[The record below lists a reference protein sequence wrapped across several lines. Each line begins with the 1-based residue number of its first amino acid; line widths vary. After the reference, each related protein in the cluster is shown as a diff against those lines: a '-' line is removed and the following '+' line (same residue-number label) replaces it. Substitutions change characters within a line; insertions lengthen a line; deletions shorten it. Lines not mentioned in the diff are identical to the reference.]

1 MRGSRPRAAG
11 LRPLLWG
18 LLLAALAGVAA
29 AAVWQ
34 RLHGEAGGGEAAPGA
49 AAAVARGAAAALP
62 VLGRVPEFRLVGHDG
77 RGVGLADLAGAPWIA
92 DFVFTHC
99 VASCPMLSARMA
111 RLDRS
116 LPAAVKLVS
125 FSVDPARD
133 TPAVLARYAR
143 SFAASPRWLFLTGG
157 AGEVRRLSRQGF
169 KLALEPGLGAAP
181 EAILHSNRFVLVDAA
196 GAIRATYD
204 ALDPRALRHLEEDAR
219 ALAGAVT
226 SAPGRASSTP
236 PRRSPTRTSRSAASS
251 GRSACGDGNGAGR
264 RGRR

>member
-1 MRGSRPRAAG
+1 
-11 LRPLLWG
+11 LWPLLWG

-29 AAVWQ
+29 AALWQ
-34 RLHGEAGGGEAAPGA
+34 RLHGASGEAGGEAA
-49 AAAVARGAAAALP
+49 ARAGAAAALP
-62 VLGRVPEFRLVGHDG
+62 VLGHVPEFRLVGYDG

-111 RLDRS
+111 RLDRT
-116 LPAAVKLVS
+116 LPAAVRLVS

-133 TPAVLARYAR
+133 TPAVLASYAR
-143 SFAASPRWLFLTGG
+143 SFTASPRWLFLTGA

-169 KLALEPGLGAAP
+169 KLAVEPGVGAAP

-196 GAIRATYD
+196 GAIRAYYD
-204 ALDPRALRHLEEDAR
+204 ALDPRALRRLEEDAR
-219 ALAGAVT
+219 ALASAVT
-226 SAPGRASSTP
+226 TAPGRASSTP

-251 GRSACGDGNGAGR
+251 GRSACGDGSGAGR
-264 RGRR
+264 RAPR